1 MRNKKWTDPDI
12 VLAVKESRSIRQVI
26 RALGLVPAGGNYVQV
41 QKKIEELRLDTS
53 HFLGM
58 GWSKGMPFAR
68 KKPISLEKILI
79 ENSGY
84 QSFKLKKRL
93 FSAELKKKECE
104 ECHWKK
110 VSEDGRM
117 PLELHHING
126 DRSDNRIMN
135 LKVLCP
141 NCHSLKS
148 THRGRNKKKG

>member
-12 VLAVKESRSIRQVI
+12 ILAVKESRSIRQVI
-26 RALGLVPAGGNYVQV
+26 CALGLVPAGGNYVQV

-79 ENSGY
+79 ENSDY
-84 QSFKLKKRL
+84 QSFKLEKRL